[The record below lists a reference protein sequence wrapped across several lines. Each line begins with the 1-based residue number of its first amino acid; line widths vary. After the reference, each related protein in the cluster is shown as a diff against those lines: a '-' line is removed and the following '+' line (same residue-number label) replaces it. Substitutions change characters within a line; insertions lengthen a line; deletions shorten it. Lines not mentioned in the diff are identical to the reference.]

1 MKYTLAN
8 IRPLNNFLDFNLE
21 SFEILTKKM
30 PIEIL
35 KTKAELISLDY
46 GEVKLI
52 KKYTDCI

>member
-1 MKYTLAN
+1 M
-8 IRPLNNFLDFNLE
+8 NNFLDFNLE

-30 PIEIL
+30 PIDIL
-35 KTKAELISLDY
+35 KPKVELISLDY

>member
-30 PIEIL
+30 PIDIL
-35 KTKAELISLDY
+35 KPKVELISLDY

>member
-21 SFEILTKKM
+21 NFEILTKKM

-35 KTKAELISLDY
+35 KSKVELISLDY